1 MGKKK
6 TKKARLYSDIAY
18 DDAFRTMETECNDLL
33 IPFVNYIFKEDYGKD
48 AVVIRMRN
56 EQFIEHGDHS
66 DSKRITDSNF
76 EISQYDVSKK
86 YHLECE
92 SKAYDGTILV
102 RFFEYDSQI
111 ALSGAEK
118 NYAELKVK
126 IPNSGLFLL
135 REAKNIPERLKIIIE
150 TPEGSTSYH
159 VEVIRESDFTVDSI
173 FEKRLYLLIPFYI
186 FNYEKELADINANA
200 DRIELMVG
208 LYRDIMSRLDEEH
221 EVGRL
226 SSLSYGVI
234 IRLTHKVIYKFLM
247 KHRNLQEK
255 VGDFM
260 GGKVL
265 ELPEIRAFHE
275 GKAAGIKEGNYEAI
289 SRMLLS
295 GKTVEEIVDFCGY
308 SVEQVKSVEDQLLVS
323 AE

>member
-1 MGKKK
+1 M
-6 TKKARLYSDIAY
+6 
-18 DDAFRTMETECNDLL
+18 
-33 IPFVNYIFKEDYGKD
+33 
-48 AVVIRMRN
+48 
-56 EQFIEHGDHS
+56 
-66 DSKRITDSNF
+66 
-76 EISQYDVSKK
+76 
-86 YHLECE
+86 
-92 SKAYDGTILV
+92 
-102 RFFEYDSQI
+102 
-111 ALSGAEK
+111 
-118 NYAELKVK
+118 
-126 IPNSGLFLL
+126 
-135 REAKNIPERLKIIIE
+135 
-150 TPEGSTSYH
+150 
-159 VEVIRESDFTVDSI
+159 
-173 FEKRLYLLIPFYI
+173 
-186 FNYEKELADINANA
+186 ADINANA
-200 DRIELMVG
+200 DRTELMVG